1 MSENNELCCLVCNNE
16 MEKLLVKF
24 DKKIKKQYGIG
35 HDMLGDEID
44 EIPEIGDRATFSPFF
59 EVTRHPTIIYA
70 HKN

>member
-24 DKKIKKQYGIG
+24 DKKIKKQYGLG

-44 EIPEIGDRATFSPFF
+44 EIPEIGDSEAPNDSF
-59 EVTRHPTIIYA
+59 ERSIFRF
-70 HKN
+70 